1 MEKGGAPRQ
10 GLGNDLSQL
19 QLVRAG
25 EHKLPGTI
33 PFVDDRLQV
42 AEQMWGSLDLVK
54 DNFTSVRFKE
64 SAGIVG
70 GKGAQIRILK
80 RNVFEMRKRRSGEGG
95 FSGLPGAEHGHD
107 WKFRQL
113 TPKFL

>member
-64 SAGIVG
+64 SAGSSVA
-70 GKGAQIRILK
+70 KA
-80 RNVFEMRKRRSGEGG
+80 RRSGSSSETY
-95 FSGLPGAEHGHD
+95 L
-107 WKFRQL
+107 K
-113 TPKFL
+113 